1 MYSTI
6 IRHTMKNLLILIVAF
21 ALFLHFYPQPK
32 LEKWYNDKIEAAL
45 NTFPDTF
52 DTKVRLNT
60 DKILTDLKSEMHY
73 FSPQERAELTQLVS
87 SRKSVKTFYAD
98 ICLAKKRQLIFR
110 PVILSQICQTI
121 SKYTNLL

>member
-1 MYSTI
+1 
-6 IRHTMKNLLILIVAF
+6 MKNLLILIVAF